1 MSIDISVDDSCISA
15 FQELKSQRDINTVI
29 YQLNDRMDR
38 VVVGL
43 QGNLTHDELLEAMP
57 VTDPR
62 FVVYDLPFAASDGA
76 RRNSLA
82 MIFWCPGSVDAAQ
95 QVACAA
101 GYGALKDAL
110 DGVEVFVEATDLS
123 DLEYQRLVSRAA

>member
-1 MSIDISVDDSCISA
+1 MSIDIAVDDSCISA
-15 FQELKSQRDINTVI
+15 FQELKSKRDINTVI
-29 YQLNDRMDR
+29 YQLNDTMDR
-38 VVVGL
+38 IVLGI
-43 QGNLTHDELLEAMP
+43 QGNLTHDELLAAMP
-57 VTDPR
+57 VSDPR

-82 MIFWCPGSVDAAQ
+82 MISWCPGGVDATQ
-95 QVACAA
+95 QAACAA
-101 GYGALKDAL
+101 GCTALKDAL